1 MARVAR
7 VAVENAALSFD
18 KIYTYLIPDGMDA
31 RPGCRV
37 TAPFGAG
44 NRTRFGIVMETADG
58 PAPQRAKTLASLV
71 DEKPLLDAEML
82 ALARWLRETTF
93 CTYFDAVRA
102 LLPPGAGVRL
112 QYQYLL
118 PRGAVLPGGADG
130 DRRRVFEYLK
140 GRGRPVREETLCAA
154 LALAPDAPVL
164 RDLCEEG
171 LLIKSQLVRQR
182 VLDGKLVMVRLANG
196 IETLSDVTVKIR
208 SEEHTS
214 ELQSPR

>member
-1 MARVAR
+1 
-7 VAVENAALSFD
+7 
-18 KIYTYLIPDGMDA
+18 
-31 RPGCRV
+31 
-37 TAPFGAG
+37 
-44 NRTRFGIVMETADG
+44 
-58 PAPQRAKTLASLV
+58 
-71 DEKPLLDAEML
+71 ML

-130 DRRRVFEYLK
+130 DRRRVFENLK

-164 RDLCEEG
+164 REEG

-196 IETLSDVTVKIR
+196 IETLSDVTVKITARQKAVVELLLQAGQASLKEVCYFAAAGKSVVDRLEKAGVVQYYTREVYR
-208 SEEHTS
+208 S
-214 ELQSPR
+214 PYAAAK

>member
-1 MARVAR
+1 MARIAR

-18 KIYTYLIPDGMDA
+18 KIYTYLIPEDMDA

-44 NRTRFGIVMETADG
+44 NRTRFGIVMETADA
-58 PAPQRAKTLASLV
+58 PAPQRAKTLVSLV

-112 QYQYLL
+112 QY
-118 PRGAVLPGGADG
+118 
-130 DRRRVFEYLK
+130 
-140 GRGRPVREETLCAA
+140 
-154 LALAPDAPVL
+154 
-164 RDLCEEG
+164 
-171 LLIKSQLVRQR
+171 
-182 VLDGKLVMVRLANG
+182 
-196 IETLSDVTVKIR
+196 
-208 SEEHTS
+208 
-214 ELQSPR
+214 